1 MVPHALTSR
10 RRRGIASRSGRGGSA
25 ESGAVA
31 VELGLLLPI
40 LVLIILGIVG
50 LGLLYNAQLSL
61 QGSVREGARA
71 HALRDGGDPVAI
83 TQNSAGGL
91 DVDVTASSPDPC
103 EPGEDASVTAT
114 YDYEFDFLAFQVT
127 RTLSATAV
135 MRCERGASP

>member
-10 RRRGIASRSGRGGSA
+10 LRQGLRPRCRRARGQR
-25 ESGAVA
+25 GAVT

-50 LGLLYNAQLSL
+50 FGLLYNAQLSL
-61 QGSVREGARA
+61 QGAVREGARV
-71 HALRDGGDPVAI
+71 HALRGDDRDPVAV
-83 TQNSAGGL
+83 TQDAAGGL

-114 YDYEFDFLAFQVT
+114 YDYEFDFLAFT
-127 RTLSATAV
+127 LDRTLSATAV
-135 MRCERGASP
+135 MRCERGGP